1 VPEERVRRVPLALD
15 PEFARS
21 ALEIDQDGGR
31 ASGDGEDGGRAFPA
45 GRLVL
50 TAARQ
55 AAGDRDKGIDLL
67 IKAMSSLSVAIP
79 DVSLI
84 VIGDGPDGARLKR
97 VADECGVGPRV
108 HFLGS
113 VSSGALAAA
122 YRRCDVFAL
131 PSRKEGFGLV
141 FVEAMA
147 FGKPVVGGAHGGTPD
162 IIEDGVTGF
171 LVCHGDVDKLTRAL
185 ERLLTDERL
194 RREMGQRAQERVWNT
209 YLFEHFQGR
218 LTEVLD
224 QLMS

>member
-1 VPEERVRRVPLALD
+1 
-15 PEFARS
+15 
-21 ALEIDQDGGR
+21 
-31 ASGDGEDGGRAFPA
+31 
-45 GRLVL
+45 VL

-67 IKAMSSLSVAIP
+67 IKAVSRLIVAVP

-97 VADECGVGPRV
+97 VAEECGVGARV

-113 VSSGALAAA
+113 VSSQTLAAA

-171 LVCHGDVDKLTRAL
+171 LVCHGDVDKLTQAL

-194 RREMGQRAQERVWNT
+194 RREMGRWAQERVRNR
-209 YLFEHFQGR
+209 YLFEHFQVR
-218 LTEVLD
+218 MTDILEETCAV
-224 QLMS
+224 